1 MYKKKIRYKN
11 KYRMQAIFLDRDGT
25 INYDSGYTHKF
36 SEFKFRPNIIK
47 GLRYLSKNNYLIF
60 IITNQAGVAKKKFK
74 LSDLIKLNKQLIN
87 FLKKRKIIINKIEF
101 CLFHPDSK
109 ILKYKKKSNYRKPGN
124 LMIKKVFKEWNIDRK
139 RSFMIGDS
147 VSDKKAAKKSKLY
160 FEYVKKDFL
169 SQIRNIEKKIN
180 NY

>member
-60 IITNQAGVAKKKFK
+60 IITNQAGVAKKS
-74 LSDLIKLNKQLIN
+74 LSFQT
-87 FLKKRKIIINKIEF
+87 
-101 CLFHPDSK
+101 
-109 ILKYKKKSNYRKPGN
+109 
-124 LMIKKVFKEWNIDRK
+124 
-139 RSFMIGDS
+139 
-147 VSDKKAAKKSKLY
+147 
-160 FEYVKKDFL
+160 
-169 SQIRNIEKKIN
+169 
-180 NY
+180 